1 MRLVLSTVNGEKI
14 TEAEAVEE
22 LEVVSTVATWI
33 QVAPT
38 ACIYID
44 GQLLSDASR
53 LAMLVAMAAE
63 GAAGAS
69 GAAVPP
75 ASEATTPMPD
85 ADTLKDYNET
95 LKRGF
100 DDVRKGN
107 LESMREFLGCI
118 KQLTDLAIARE
129 KEFADE
135 AARQRELT
143 RKSLADID
151 LLDRSVSAVR
161 FNETI
166 ATAAGAAPIRV
177 RRRGGMNGW
186 DFLSGVMKVL
196 GFDDK

>member
-1 MRLVLSTVNGEKI
+1 MRLVLSTVHGEKI
-14 TEAEAVEE
+14 TEAEVGEE
-22 LEVVSTVATWI
+22 LKLVSTVATWI
-33 QVAPT
+33 QAAPT

-44 GQLLSDASR
+44 GQLLSDEAR
-53 LAMLVAMAAE
+53 LAMLLAMAAD
-63 GAAGAS
+63 AARS
-69 GAAVPP
+69 AAPP
-75 ASEATTPMPD
+75 VSPTSEAAAPMPD
-85 ADTLKDYNET
+85 TDTLKDYNET

-107 LESMREFLGCI
+107 LDSMREFLGCI

-135 AARQRELT
+135 AARQRALT

-161 FNETI
+161 FGDVI
-166 ATAAGAAPIRV
+166 ATAAGTAPV
-177 RRRGGMNGW
+177 RAHRSRGMNGW
-186 DFLSGVMKVL
+186 DFLGGVMKVL

>member
-1 MRLVLSTVNGEKI
+1 MVLSTVNGEKI

-63 GAAGAS
+63 GTAGA
-69 GAAVPP
+69 AAPP
-75 ASEATTPMPD
+75 ASEAVAPMPD

-166 ATAAGAAPIRV
+166 ATAAGAGPIRV

-186 DFLSGVMKVL
+186 DLLGGVMKVL

>member
-1 MRLVLSTVNGEKI
+1 
-14 TEAEAVEE
+14 
-22 LEVVSTVATWI
+22 
-33 QVAPT
+33 
-38 ACIYID
+38 
-44 GQLLSDASR
+44 
-53 LAMLVAMAAE
+53 
-63 GAAGAS
+63 
-69 GAAVPP
+69 
-75 ASEATTPMPD
+75 MPD

-166 ATAAGAAPIRV
+166 ATAAEFFTSGRTIARANPLESWPPAMPLRMRAV
-177 RRRGGMNGW
+177 
-186 DFLSGVMKVL
+186 SGVSSAAGGTNVAAAKAMI
-196 GFDDK
+196 DKAVAGKQWLILTFHVIGASAPDTMWCTTSDLAEIADYAAASGAEVPTIADAFA

>member
-63 GAAGAS
+63 GAAGA
-69 GAAVPP
+69 AAPR
-75 ASEATTPMPD
+75 ASEAAAPMPD
-85 ADTLKDYNET
+85 SDTLKDYNET

-166 ATAAGAAPIRV
+166 ATAAGAGPIRV

-186 DFLSGVMKVL
+186 DFLGGVMKVL

>member
-63 GAAGAS
+63 GAAGAA
-69 GAAVPP
+69 GPAAPP
-75 ASEATTPMPD
+75 ASEAATPMPD

-143 RKSLADID
+143 RKSLADVD
-151 LLDRSVSAVR
+151 LLGRCVKATEYNNVLAR
-161 FNETI
+161 VGANNE
-166 ATAAGAAPIRV
+166 ARA
-177 RRRGGMNGW
+177 RGDLGMTLR
-186 DFLSGVMKVL
+186 DFFG
-196 GFDDK
+196 GFKRIFTGER

>member
-38 ACIYID
+38 ACVYID
-44 GQLLSDASR
+44 GKLLSDTAR

-63 GAAGAS
+63 GAAGA
-69 GAAVPP
+69 AAPP
-75 ASEATTPMPD
+75 ASEAAAPMPD

-166 ATAAGAAPIRV
+166 ATAAGAGPIRV

-186 DFLSGVMKVL
+186 DFLGGVMKVL

>member
-38 ACIYID
+38 ACVYID
-44 GQLLSDASR
+44 GQLLSDTAR

-63 GAAGAS
+63 GAAGAA
-69 GAAVPP
+69 GAAAPP
-75 ASEATTPMPD
+75 ASEAATPMPD

-186 DFLSGVMKVL
+186 DFLGGVMKVL